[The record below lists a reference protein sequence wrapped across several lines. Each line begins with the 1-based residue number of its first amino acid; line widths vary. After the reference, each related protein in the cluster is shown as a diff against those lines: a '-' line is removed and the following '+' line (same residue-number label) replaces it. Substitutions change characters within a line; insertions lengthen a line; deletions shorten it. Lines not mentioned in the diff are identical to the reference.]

1 MGDPEHRRPGA
12 KERVADA
19 RDAASRRVTDAR
31 DAAAQ
36 RVADAKASASE
47 RVADARVAASEAV
60 VDARDAAAQ
69 FIERQKPR
77 LRGVSHQWAFFASLV
92 AGAALIVAAP
102 TPRATIAA
110 AIYAVSLSALLGVSA
125 LYHRVN
131 WVRPAVRRWMR
142 RLDHSMI
149 FLLIAGTAT
158 PFCLLV
164 LSGTLAEALLI
175 AVWAGA
181 AAGIVVELVW
191 VEAPK
196 WVSVIVYLAV
206 GWIGAIGY
214 PAIILTAGIGAGI
227 LIALGGALYTAG
239 AVVYARQRPDPRP
252 ATFGYHEI
260 FHVLVIAAAIAH
272 FAAIALYALPAG

>member
-1 MGDPEHRRPGA
+1 MGDPSRGKLA
-12 KERVADA
+12 KERVAEARDAATQRVTEARDVASQRVGDA
-19 RDAASRRVTDAR
+19 RDAAT
-31 DAAAQ
+31 Q

-47 RVADARVAASEAV
+47 
-60 VDARDAAAQ
+60 

-77 LRGVSHQWAFFASLV
+77 LRGVSHQWAFLVSLV
-92 AGAALIVAAP
+92 AGSALIVAAP
-102 TPRATIAA
+102 STRATLAVGVY
-110 AIYAVSLSALLGVSA
+110 AISLSALLGVSA

-131 WVRPAVRRWMR
+131 WIRPNVRRWMR

>member
-19 RDAASRRVTDAR
+19 REAATRRVTDAR
-31 DAAAQ
+31 DATAQ

-60 VDARDAAAQ
+60 ADARDAAAQ
-69 FIERQKPR
+69 FNERQKPR

-92 AGAALIVAAP
+92 AGAALILAAP
-102 TPRATIAA
+102 TTRATIAA
-110 AIYAVSLSALLGVSA
+110 GIYAVSLSALLGVSA

-149 FLLIAGTAT
+149 FLLIAGTTT

-164 LSGTLAEALLI
+164 LTGTLAEALLI

-181 AAGIVVELVW
+181 AAGIVVELIW

-196 WVSVIVYLAV
+196 WVSVIVYLSV

-214 PAIILTAGIGAGI
+214 PAIIVTAGIGAGI
-227 LIALGGALYTAG
+227 LIALGAALYTAG

>member
-36 RVADAKASASE
+36 RVADARASASE

>member
-1 MGDPEHRRPGA
+1 MGDPHEVGRRARERVVEA
-12 KERVADA
+12 KE
-19 RDAASRRVTDAR
+19 
-31 DAAAQ
+31 
-36 RVADAKASASE
+36 
-47 RVADARVAASEAV
+47 AASEAV
-60 VDARDAAAQ
+60 ADARLAATE

-77 LRGVSHQWAFFASLV
+77 LRGVSHQWAFFVSLV

-102 TPRATIAA
+102 TPRATIAVG
-110 AIYAVSLSALLGVSA
+110 IYAISLSALFGVSA
-125 LYHRVN
+125 LYHRIN
-131 WVRPAVRRWMR
+131 WVRPPVRQWMR

-149 FLLIAGTAT
+149 FLLIAGTTT

-164 LSGTLAEALLI
+164 LNGALADAVLI

-181 AAGIVVELVW
+181 AAGIVVELIW
-191 VEAPK
+191 VDAPK
-196 WVSVIVYLAV
+196 WVTTIVYLSV

-214 PAIILTAGIGAGI
+214 PAIIATAGIGAGV

-239 AVVYARQRPDPRP
+239 AVVYARQRPDPSP

-260 FHVLVIAAAIAH
+260 FHVLVIAAAVAH